1 MISSRLGTK
10 SEGSAIWNGGKFLKI
25 LGTRVFRILESEGRE
40 DERVPEFKVEVESS
54 SPTVAI
60 QSKLRGLMIN
70 SLNFTCR
77 DFNAQ
82 LKQYAVFL
90 KLGQPFKLP
99 AGKIPSM
106 SRHKIACHDIL
117 NFRWD
122 KSSLGYDSKCFLY
135 VF

>member
-60 QSKLRGLMIN
+60 QSKLCGLMII

-77 DFNAQ
+77 DLNAK
-82 LKQYAVFL
+82 LKKYCLL

-99 AGKIPSM
+99 AGKIPIM
-106 SRHKIACHDIL
+106 SRHKIACRDIL

>member
-40 DERVPEFKVEVESS
+40 DERVQEFRVEVGSS

-60 QSKLRGLMIN
+60 QSKLCELMII

-77 DFNAQ
+77 DFNVK
-82 LKQYAVFL
+82 LKQYAVF
-90 KLGQPFKLP
+90 
-99 AGKIPSM
+99 
-106 SRHKIACHDIL
+106 
-117 NFRWD
+117 
-122 KSSLGYDSKCFLY
+122 
-135 VF
+135 